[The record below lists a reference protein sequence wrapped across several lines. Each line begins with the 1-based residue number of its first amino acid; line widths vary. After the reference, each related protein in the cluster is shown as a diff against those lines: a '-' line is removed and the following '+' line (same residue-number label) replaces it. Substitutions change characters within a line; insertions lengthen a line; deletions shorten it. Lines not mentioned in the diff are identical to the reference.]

1 MRTIL
6 IADDEEGIRALI
18 ATTLESPDCRLLEAE
33 DGATALEAAHR
44 ELPDLIIMDWRMP
57 HLSGPEVAERLRADA
72 LTAGIP
78 IILLTGM
85 ALEADRR
92 RGLAAGVLA
101 YLVKPF
107 SPLELL
113 KIVQKVLNEKAHR
126 DEHGTDIPA
135 AGPVPLA
142 RTA

>member
-18 ATTLESPDCRLLEAE
+18 ATTLEAPDCQLLEAA
-33 DGATALEAAHR
+33 DGATALEKAHR

-57 HLSGPEVAERLRADA
+57 HLSGPEVAERLRADT

-85 ALEADRR
+85 GLEADRQ

-113 KIVQKVLNEKAHR
+113 KIVQQVLSEKAHR
-126 DEHGTDIPA
+126 DERATDIPA
-135 AGPVPLA
+135 AVPVGLA
-142 RTA
+142 RNA